1 MNKINSIFFL
11 IPFLMAQTGYP
22 CVITNGIEEWR
33 RLGDGIITV
42 IKAKYYAQKFKI
54 PFYYSN
60 FPYCQDFLFSDQE
73 KALTDNHKA
82 SFSRIM
88 IINEEKDIQDALD
101 GNESILFVTHFLCPT
116 PDLFDFIKDPQN
128 ADFCATIEKMFQLK
142 TPIEPLPKKPSTL
155 HVALHVRKGGGYDF
169 PLDSQ
174 QEYTLDAPLLKSK
187 QIYIHRKNPGIAT
200 DDIWPLTGLAGPGF
214 TTQTKLLL
222 FKKNNYSD
230 YIWPIKLP
238 PDQYYI
244 EQIKVLVSML
254 PPEKQL
260 QIILFTD
267 DPNPE
272 GIVERYLQALGNP
285 SKIEFYF
292 RKFDN
297 KHNQNVVEDLFYLAS
312 CDCIISA
319 YSSFALS
326 AHLIGHH
333 SIIICPEHAIT
344 LPDKV
349 IIDKIKTITIE
360 NAHDAAMRKI
370 VKKVMALKI

>member
-1 MNKINSIFFL
+1 M
-11 IPFLMAQTGYP
+11 
-22 CVITNGIEEWR
+22 V
-33 RLGDGIITV
+33 V
-42 IKAKYYAQKFKI
+42 
-54 PFYYSN
+54 
-60 FPYCQDFLFSDQE
+60 
-73 KALTDNHKA
+73 
-82 SFSRIM
+82 
-88 IINEEKDIQDALD
+88 NEEKNIQDALD
-101 GNESILFVTHFLCPT
+101 GNESILFVTHFLSPST
-116 PDLFDFIKDPQN
+116 DLFDYVKDPHN
-128 ADFCATIEKMFQLK
+128 ADFCAAIEKMFLLK
-142 TPIEPLPKKPSTL
+142 KPVEPLPKKPGTL

-169 PLDSQ
+169 PLASH
-174 QEYTLDAPLLKSK
+174 QEYTIDAPLLKSK

-200 DDIWPLTGLAGPGF
+200 DDFWPLSGLAGPGF

-244 EQIKVLVSML
+244 EQIKVLVSMV

-267 DPNPE
+267 DANPE
-272 GIVERYLQALGNP
+272 GIVERYLHALGNP
-285 SKIEFYF
+285 SKIKFYF

-297 KHNQNVVEDLFYLAS
+297 KHNQNVIEDLFYLAS

-326 AHLIGHH
+326 AHFIGHH
-333 SIIICPEHAIT
+333 SIIIYPEHAIT
-344 LPDKV
+344 SPDKV

-360 NAHDAAMRKI
+360 NPHDAATRKLD
-370 VKKVMALKI
+370 KKVMALNI